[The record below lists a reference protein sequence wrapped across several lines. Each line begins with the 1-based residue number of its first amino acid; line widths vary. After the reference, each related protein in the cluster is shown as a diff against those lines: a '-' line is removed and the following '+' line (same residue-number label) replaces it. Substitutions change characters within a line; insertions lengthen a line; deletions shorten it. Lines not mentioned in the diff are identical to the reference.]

1 MLTSTGQ
8 GLALLQKDI
17 QSGRLID
24 FEAICESVIGLIEPT
39 KPLQKEVKTKKQIH
53 IQQQARANQEIA
65 RQNEEFVLS
74 ILLMV
79 VSAGLIVSMIW
90 FVG

>member
-1 MLTSTGQ
+1 MKT
-8 GLALLQKDI
+8 DI
-17 QSGRLID
+17 QSGRLVD
-24 FEAICESVIGLIEPT
+24 LEAISQSVVGFIEPT
-39 KPLQKEVKTKKQIH
+39 RPLQEKIKIKTLNYV
-53 IQQQARANQEIA
+53 QQKAQEDKEIA